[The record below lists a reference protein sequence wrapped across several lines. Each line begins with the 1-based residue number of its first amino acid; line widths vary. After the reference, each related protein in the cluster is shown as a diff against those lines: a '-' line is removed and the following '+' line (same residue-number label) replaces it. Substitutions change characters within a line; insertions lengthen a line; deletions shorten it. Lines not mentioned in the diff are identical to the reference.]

1 MQVKKDEM
9 KKDNCF
15 RCFCLV
21 LCFTSQSTAIVMAGR
36 SVHITTPLP
45 ERLAIIS
52 PVTDE
57 LAKGRRMGI
66 EITLNNTYKCA
77 L

>member
-1 MQVKKDEM
+1 
-9 KKDNCF
+9 
-15 RCFCLV
+15 
-21 LCFTSQSTAIVMAGR
+21 MAGR

-45 ERLAIIS
+45 ERLAITP

-57 LAKGRRMGI
+57 LAKR
-66 EITLNNTYKCA
+66 EVTLNNSYKCA

>member
-1 MQVKKDEM
+1 
-9 KKDNCF
+9 
-15 RCFCLV
+15 
-21 LCFTSQSTAIVMAGR
+21 MAGR

-45 ERLAIIS
+45 ERLAITS

-66 EITLNNTYKCA
+66 EITLNNAYQCA
-77 L
+77 HINGPISS

>member
-1 MQVKKDEM
+1 
-9 KKDNCF
+9 
-15 RCFCLV
+15 
-21 LCFTSQSTAIVMAGR
+21 MAGR

-45 ERLAIIS
+45 ERIAITS

-66 EITLNNTYKCA
+66 EITLNTYTDQYLSQLFHLQLSASCVH
-77 L
+77 LSVFY